1 MPAAGA
7 SKVVPGAELSKTALG
22 ATWRPIQLQYGGN
35 QEMPIFVGGEG
46 GILTH
51 EPGEGSPV
59 FKSQDRRAAGPDTHT
74 SACFIG
80 FLKTFRSSFFRVF
93 TTRAARSAASGSP
106 DRHALAC
113 PCAEPARSC
122 TLRCESPRTLFLVEG
137 LPIRGSPMNLL
148 FVTTPDSRE
157 SRMDL
162 HQNARLTPRCRELL
176 VGRVMAGR
184 RRREV
189 ARELGVSQHTVRKW
203 VGRFET
209 EGSRVC
215 AIGPRVRDARRVPPP
230 RRCGWRW
237 WRCGAAPDDS
247 SDRRSTRAVA
257 LERGPDLSPGGSI
270 AVIAARPRS
279 VLPAL
284 RAGAS
289 RGVAALDI
297 KKLGRMVKIGHRI
310 TRDPRDRVEGAGWE
324 YVHVAIDDHS
334 RAGACHARRRPP
346 SRPRRRRLPRA
357 IHRESPFRC
366 PARHRAPSR
375 SRERRNCSS
384 KRAPGRCWTAP
395 CTR

>member
-1 MPAAGA
+1 MKQKGHGSARSVLAPATLAECHRRGAAAGGG
-7 SKVVPGAELSKTALG
+7 GAA
-22 ATWRPIQLQYGGN
+22 P
-35 QEMPIFVGGEG
+35 
-46 GILTH
+46 
-51 EPGEGSPV
+51 
-59 FKSQDRRAAGPDTHT
+59 
-74 SACFIG
+74 
-80 FLKTFRSSFFRVF
+80 
-93 TTRAARSAASGSP
+93 
-106 DRHALAC
+106 
-113 PCAEPARSC
+113 
-122 TLRCESPRTLFLVEG
+122 
-137 LPIRGSPMNLL
+137 
-148 FVTTPDSRE
+148 
-157 SRMDL
+157 
-162 HQNARLTPRCRELL
+162 
-176 VGRVMAGR
+176 
-184 RRREV
+184 
-189 ARELGVSQHTVRKW
+189 
-203 VGRFET
+203 
-209 EGSRVC
+209 
-215 AIGPRVRDARRVPPP
+215 
-230 RRCGWRW
+230 
-237 WRCGAAPDDS
+237 AAPDDS

-310 TRDPRDRVEGAGWE
+310 TGDPRDRVEGAGWE

-384 KRAPGRCWTAP
+384 KRAPGRCWTHHVRGERDQRSKADTYSHAALGRWRRSGRAKS
-395 CTR
+395 CCQRLEGIGVAASEARDRAC

>member
-1 MPAAGA
+1 
-7 SKVVPGAELSKTALG
+7 
-22 ATWRPIQLQYGGN
+22 
-35 QEMPIFVGGEG
+35 
-46 GILTH
+46 
-51 EPGEGSPV
+51 
-59 FKSQDRRAAGPDTHT
+59 
-74 SACFIG
+74 
-80 FLKTFRSSFFRVF
+80 
-93 TTRAARSAASGSP
+93 
-106 DRHALAC
+106 
-113 PCAEPARSC
+113 
-122 TLRCESPRTLFLVEG
+122 
-137 LPIRGSPMNLL
+137 
-148 FVTTPDSRE
+148 
-157 SRMDL
+157 MDV

-184 RRREV
+184 CRRWLLGSWEFRSTPYV
-189 ARELGVSQHTVRKW
+189 SGWAGLKQKGHGSARSVLAPATLAECH
-203 VGRFET
+203 
-209 EGSRVC
+209 SRG
-215 AIGPRVRDARRVPPP
+215 AAAGGGGAAP
-230 RRCGWRW
+230 
-237 WRCGAAPDDS
+237 AAPDDS

>member
-1 MPAAGA
+1 MSARSPRARLPRLRQAARDRGSQLAPARRSGWPRWRALPPGGWRAGSPQPFLGGEVPVGVIDVGVQPPPAEMHSEPLGQPSMPAAGA

-106 DRHALAC
+106 DWHALAC

-176 VGRVMAGR
+176 VG
-184 RRREV
+184 E
-189 ARELGVSQHTVRKW
+189 
-203 VGRFET
+203 
-209 EGSRVC
+209 
-215 AIGPRVRDARRVPPP
+215 
-230 RRCGWRW
+230 
-237 WRCGAAPDDS
+237 
-247 SDRRSTRAVA
+247 
-257 LERGPDLSPGGSI
+257 
-270 AVIAARPRS
+270 
-279 VLPAL
+279 
-284 RAGAS
+284 
-289 RGVAALDI
+289 
-297 KKLGRMVKIGHRI
+297 
-310 TRDPRDRVEGAGWE
+310 
-324 YVHVAIDDHS
+324 
-334 RAGACHARRRPP
+334 
-346 SRPRRRRLPRA
+346 
-357 IHRESPFRC
+357 
-366 PARHRAPSR
+366 
-375 SRERRNCSS
+375 
-384 KRAPGRCWTAP
+384 
-395 CTR
+395 